1 VSAGPS
7 WYDVLGVEPDASHDD
22 IRAAW
27 RAGIADLDPTER
39 RFRSLNQAAE
49 VLLDERSRAAYDA
62 ELAAPADA
70 SVADKPAAGG
80 GTTALAAGRGASA
93 ASHETPAEPG
103 PSTRRPRL
111 PRRDKPPAAGRGASA
126 PAAGRGA
133 SAASHETPRPSA
145 PSRLPL
151 VPGWL
156 LVLAAVLATLG
167 VVTATLASV
176 QAGEP
181 VSDEGGALVEQSA
194 EEARSAAVRAIV
206 PVLSYDYRTLEEDA
220 AAARSYM
227 TSSYQ
232 EESYDP
238 LYAVIED
245 NAPRTET
252 VVGPVEV
259 VDSAIVRTGDDRV
272 DVLLF
277 VDRART
283 NAQVTEPDIFRDQVT
298 VTLAEVDGQWL
309 VDDLATTPISG

>member
-1 VSAGPS
+1 MSAGPS

-70 SVADKPAAGG
+70 SVADKPAEGG
-80 GTTALAAGRGASA
+80 GTTALAAGRGTSA

-126 PAAGRGA
+126 PPAGRGA
-133 SAASHETPRPSA
+133 SAASHETGSN

-151 VPGWL
+151 VPAWV

-167 VVTATLASV
+167 VVTATVASV

-194 EEARSAAVRAIV
+194 EEARSAAVRAVV
-206 PVLSYDYRTLEEDA
+206 PVLSFDYRTLDEDA

-232 EESYDP
+232 EEKYDP
-238 LYAVIED
+238 LFAVIEENAD
-245 NAPRTET
+245 NTQT
-252 VVGPVEV
+252 VVNVQV
-259 VDSAIVRTGDDRV
+259 VDSAVTRTGDDRV
-272 DVLLF
+272 DILLF
-277 VDRART
+277 VDRPTT
-283 NAQVTEPDIFRDQVT
+283 NRDNEEPVVYKDQA
-298 VTLAEVDGQWL
+298 TLTMAKVDGQWL
-309 VDDLATTPISG
+309 VDDLRTSPIQE

>member
-1 VSAGPS
+1 MSAGPS
-7 WYDVLGVEPDASHDD
+7 WYDVLDVEPDASPEE

-49 VLLDERSRAAYDA
+49 VLLDEQSRAAYDA
-62 ELAAPADA
+62 ELAGGGAPSAGRGA
-70 SVADKPAAGG
+70 STPSAGRGASGASHETPAAGKRPRLQRREK
-80 GTTALAAGRGASA
+80 TATSAAGRGASA
-93 ASHETPAEPG
+93 ASHETPG
-103 PSTRRPRL
+103 ST
-111 PRRDKPPAAGRGASA
+111 
-126 PAAGRGA
+126 
-133 SAASHETPRPSA
+133 A

-151 VPGWL
+151 VPAWL

-194 EEARSAAVRAIV
+194 EEARAAAVRAIV

-227 TSSYQ
+227 TSAYQ
-232 EESYDP
+232 EEKYDP
-238 LYAVIED
+238 LFEVIAE

-252 VVGPVEV
+252 VVGPVQV
-259 VDSAIVRTGDDRV
+259 VDSAVSRAGNDRV
-272 DVLLF
+272 QILLF

-283 NAQVTEPDIFRDQVT
+283 NAQVEEPDVFKDQVT
-298 VTLAEVDGQWL
+298 VTMVPSEGQWL
-309 VDDLATTPISG
+309 IDDLATTPIAD